1 MEEQKNL
8 VQNNSYV
15 KDLIMK
21 MNILSNGLIN
31 ERKKSALLQKKNEE
45 LQKQYEIK
53 ENECLELNKKI
64 KDLESFKKKFSQNNT
79 NTNNNEITNNDKIN
93 NEIIIQKFADEIS
106 SLKLENEDLKLKLNN
121 SMTNLDNKI
130 KQYSKIIEVQTEK
143 LTKKENE
150 NMELKKNIFELNE
163 KINNNSN
170 ISKEEIENLKKE
182 KNHFEILFKQ
192 TENEKKEIKNKYEES
207 LNNIKNLEEEKKN
220 NLERIHQ
227 QEINGIKLAQKL
239 TEYKNLLIQINT
251 KIQIFHVQRINTFT
265 KSEMDITFGQDKNNN
280 FVMKIDDGDS
290 ASLVNIEDIES
301 VKQLDKNKL
310 EIKYM
315 FNSKKY
321 KINIIVDELIID
333 QFITAYNDFYLR
345 SVKEKNNIKY

>member
-64 KDLESFKKKFSQNNT
+64 KDLESFKKKFSQNNI

-182 KNHFEILFKQ
+182 KNHFEILFKK
-192 TENEKKEIKNKYEES
+192 TENEKKEIKNKYEKS

>member
-21 MNILSNGLIN
+21 MNILSNGLVN

-64 KDLESFKKKFSQNNT
+64 KDLESYKKKFLQNNE
-79 NTNNNEITNNDKIN
+79 NTKNDEINNNDKIN

-106 SLKLENEDLKLKLNN
+106 SLKLENEDLKKKLNN
-121 SMTNLDNKI
+121 SMSNLDDKI
-130 KQYSKIIEVQTEK
+130 KQYSKIIEIQTEK
-143 LTKKENE
+143 ITKKENE
-150 NMELKKNIFELNE
+150 NMELKKTVFELNE
-163 KINNNSN
+163 KMTNSSN
-170 ISKEEIENLKKE
+170 ITKEEIENLKNE
-182 KNHFEILFKQ
+182 KTRFEILFKQ
-192 TENEKKEIKNKYEES
+192 NENEKQEIKEKYEES
-207 LNNIKNLEEEKKN
+207 LNTITKLEEEKKN
-220 NLERIHQ
+220 NLEKIHQ
-227 QEINGIKLAQKL
+227 QEVNGIKLAQKL
-239 TEYKNLLIQINT
+239 SEYKNLLIELNT

-265 KSEMDITFGQDKNNN
+265 KSDMDITFGQDKNNN
-280 FVMKIDDGDS
+280 FVMKLDDGNS

-310 EIKYM
+310 EIYYM
-315 FNSKKY
+315 YNSKKY
-321 KINIIVDELIID
+321 KINIIIDELIID

-345 SVKEKNNIKY
+345 SVKEKNNIEY

>member
-220 NLERIHQ
+220 NLEKIHQ

-239 TEYKNLLIQINT
+239 TEYKNLLIELNT

-265 KSEMDITFGQDKNNN
+265 KSEMDITFGKDKNNN
-280 FVMKIDDGDS
+280 FVMKIDDGNS

-301 VKQLDKNKL
+301 VKQLDKNIL

-321 KINIIVDELIID
+321 KINIIIDELIID

>member
-64 KDLESFKKKFSQNNT
+64 KDLESFKKKFSQNNI

-93 NEIIIQKFADEIS
+93 NEIIMQKFADEIS

-220 NLERIHQ
+220 NLEKIHQ

>member
-143 LTKKENE
+143 LTKKETE

-220 NLERIHQ
+220 NLEKIHQ

-239 TEYKNLLIQINT
+239 TEYKNLLIELNT

>member
-64 KDLESFKKKFSQNNT
+64 KDLESFKKKFSQNNI

-93 NEIIIQKFADEIS
+93 NEIIMQKFADEIS

-192 TENEKKEIKNKYEES
+192 TENEKKEIKNK
-207 LNNIKNLEEEKKN
+207 
-220 NLERIHQ
+220 
-227 QEINGIKLAQKL
+227 
-239 TEYKNLLIQINT
+239 
-251 KIQIFHVQRINTFT
+251 
-265 KSEMDITFGQDKNNN
+265 
-280 FVMKIDDGDS
+280 
-290 ASLVNIEDIES
+290 
-301 VKQLDKNKL
+301 
-310 EIKYM
+310 
-315 FNSKKY
+315 
-321 KINIIVDELIID
+321 
-333 QFITAYNDFYLR
+333 
-345 SVKEKNNIKY
+345 

>member
-21 MNILSNGLIN
+21 MNILSNGLVN

-64 KDLESFKKKFSQNNT
+64 KDLESFKKKFSQNNL
-79 NTNNNEITNNDKIN
+79 NTKDNEINNDKIN

-106 SLKLENEDLKLKLNN
+106 SLKLENEDLKIKLNN

-143 LTKKENE
+143 LTKKETE

-170 ISKEEIENLKKE
+170 ITKEEIENLKKE

-192 TENEKKEIKNKYEES
+192 TENEKKELKNKYEES

-220 NLERIHQ
+220 NLEKIHQ

-239 TEYKNLLIQINT
+239 TEYKNLLIELNT

-265 KSEMDITFGQDKNNN
+265 KSEMDITFGKDKNNN
-280 FVMKIDDGDS
+280 FVMKIDDGNS

-301 VKQLDKNKL
+301 VKQLDKNIL

-321 KINIIVDELIID
+321 KINIIIDELIID

>member
-64 KDLESFKKKFSQNNT
+64 KDLESFKKKFSQNNI

>member
-64 KDLESFKKKFSQNNT
+64 KDLESFKKKFSQNNL
-79 NTNNNEITNNDKIN
+79 NTKENEITNNDKIN

-106 SLKLENEDLKLKLNN
+106 SLKLENEDLKIKLNN

-143 LTKKENE
+143 LTKKETE

-170 ISKEEIENLKKE
+170 ITKEEIENLKKE

-192 TENEKKEIKNKYEES
+192 TENEKKELKNKYEES

-220 NLERIHQ
+220 NLEKIHQ

-239 TEYKNLLIQINT
+239 TEYKNLLIELNT

-265 KSEMDITFGQDKNNN
+265 KSEMDITFGKDKNNN
-280 FVMKIDDGDS
+280 FVMKIDDGNS

-301 VKQLDKNKL
+301 VKQLDKNIL

-321 KINIIVDELIID
+321 KINIIIDELIID

>member
-93 NEIIIQKFADEIS
+93 NEIIMQKFADEIS

>member
-21 MNILSNGLIN
+21 MNILSNGLVN
-31 ERKKSALLQKKNEE
+31 ERKKSGLLQKKNEE

-64 KDLESFKKKFSQNNT
+64 KDLESYKKKFLQNNENKKYET
-79 NTNNNEITNNDKIN
+79 NNNDKIN
-93 NEIIIQKFADEIS
+93 NDIIIQKFADEIS
-106 SLKLENEDLKLKLNN
+106 SLKLENEELKKKLNN
-121 SMTNLDNKI
+121 SKINLDDKI

-150 NMELKKNIFELNE
+150 NMELKKNVFELNE
-163 KINNNSN
+163 KMINSSN
-170 ISKEEIENLKKE
+170 ITKEEIENLKNE
-182 KNHFEILFKQ
+182 KIRFEILFKQ
-192 TENEKKEIKNKYEES
+192 SENEKQEIKDKYEES
-207 LNNIKNLEEEKKN
+207 LNNIKKLEEEKKN
-220 NLERIHQ
+220 YLEKIHQ
-227 QEINGIKLAQKL
+227 QEVNGIKLAQKL
-239 TEYKNLLIQINT
+239 SEYKNLLIELNT

-265 KSEMDITFGQDKNNN
+265 KSDMDITFGQDKNNN
-280 FVMKIDDGDS
+280 FVMKIDDGNS

-310 EIKYM
+310 EINYM
-315 FNSKKY
+315 YNSKKY
-321 KINIIVDELIID
+321 KINIIIDELIID

-345 SVKEKNNIKY
+345 SVKEKNNIEY

>member
-21 MNILSNGLIN
+21 MNILSNGLVN

-64 KDLESFKKKFSQNNT
+64 KDLESFKKKFSQNNV

-192 TENEKKEIKNKYEES
+192 TENEKNEIKNKYKES

-220 NLERIHQ
+220 NLEKIHQ

-239 TEYKNLLIQINT
+239 TEYKNLLIELNT

-265 KSEMDITFGQDKNNN
+265 KSEMDITFGKDKNNN

>member
-64 KDLESFKKKFSQNNT
+64 KDLESFKKKFSQNNV

-192 TENEKKEIKNKYEES
+192 TENEKNEIKNKYKES

>member
-64 KDLESFKKKFSQNNT
+64 KDLESFKKKFSQNNI

-93 NEIIIQKFADEIS
+93 NEIIMQKFADEIS

>member
-21 MNILSNGLIN
+21 MNILSNGLVN

-64 KDLESFKKKFSQNNT
+64 KDLESFKKKFSQNNL
-79 NTNNNEITNNDKIN
+79 NTKENEITNNDKIN

-106 SLKLENEDLKLKLNN
+106 SLKLENEDLKIKLNN

-143 LTKKENE
+143 LTKKETE

-170 ISKEEIENLKKE
+170 ITKEEIENLKKE

-220 NLERIHQ
+220 NLEKIHQ

-239 TEYKNLLIQINT
+239 TEYKNLLIELNT

-265 KSEMDITFGQDKNNN
+265 KSEMDITFGKDKNNN
-280 FVMKIDDGDS
+280 FVMKIDDGNS

-301 VKQLDKNKL
+301 VKQLDKNIL

>member
-64 KDLESFKKKFSQNNT
+64 KDLESFKKKFSQNNL
-79 NTNNNEITNNDKIN
+79 NTKDNEITNNDKIN

-106 SLKLENEDLKLKLNN
+106 SLKLENEDLKIKLNN

-280 FVMKIDDGDS
+280 FVMKIDDGNS

-301 VKQLDKNKL
+301 VKQLDKNIL

-321 KINIIVDELIID
+321 KINIIIDELIID

>member
-21 MNILSNGLIN
+21 MNILSNGLVN

-64 KDLESFKKKFSQNNT
+64 KDLESFKKKFSQNNL
-79 NTNNNEITNNDKIN
+79 NTKENEITNNDKIN

-106 SLKLENEDLKLKLNN
+106 SLKLENEDLKIKLNN

-143 LTKKENE
+143 LTKKETE

-170 ISKEEIENLKKE
+170 ITKEEIENLKKE

-220 NLERIHQ
+220 NLEKIHQ

-239 TEYKNLLIQINT
+239 TEYKNLLIELNT

-265 KSEMDITFGQDKNNN
+265 KSEMDITFGKDKNNN
-280 FVMKIDDGDS
+280 FVMKIDDGNS

-301 VKQLDKNKL
+301 VKQLDKNIL

-321 KINIIVDELIID
+321 KINIIIDELIID

>member
-21 MNILSNGLIN
+21 MNILSNGLVN

-64 KDLESFKKKFSQNNT
+64 KDLESFKKKFSQNNL
-79 NTNNNEITNNDKIN
+79 NTKDNEITNNDKIN

-106 SLKLENEDLKLKLNN
+106 SLKLENEDLKIKLNN

-143 LTKKENE
+143 LTKKETE

-170 ISKEEIENLKKE
+170 ITKEEIENLKKE

>member
-64 KDLESFKKKFSQNNT
+64 KDLESFKKKFSQNNL
-79 NTNNNEITNNDKIN
+79 NTKENEITNNDKIN

-106 SLKLENEDLKLKLNN
+106 SLKLENEDLKIKLNN

-192 TENEKKEIKNKYEES
+192 TENEKKELKNKYEES

-220 NLERIHQ
+220 NLEKIHQ

-239 TEYKNLLIQINT
+239 TEYKNLLIELNT

-265 KSEMDITFGQDKNNN
+265 KSEMDITFGKDKNNN
-280 FVMKIDDGDS
+280 FVMKIDDGNS

-301 VKQLDKNKL
+301 VKQLDKNIL

-321 KINIIVDELIID
+321 KINIIIDELIID

>member
-21 MNILSNGLIN
+21 MNILSNGLVN

-64 KDLESFKKKFSQNNT
+64 KDLESFKKKFSQNNL
-79 NTNNNEITNNDKIN
+79 NTKENEITNNDKIN

-106 SLKLENEDLKLKLNN
+106 SLKLENEDLKIKLNN

-143 LTKKENE
+143 LTKKETE

-170 ISKEEIENLKKE
+170 ITKEEIENLKKE

-192 TENEKKEIKNKYEES
+192 TENEKKELKNKYEES

-220 NLERIHQ
+220 NLEKIHQ

-239 TEYKNLLIQINT
+239 TEYKNLLIELNT

-265 KSEMDITFGQDKNNN
+265 KSEMDITFGKDKNNN
-280 FVMKIDDGDS
+280 FVMKIDDGNS

-301 VKQLDKNKL
+301 VKQLDKNIL

-321 KINIIVDELIID
+321 KINIIIDELIID

>member
-1 MEEQKNL
+1 M
-8 VQNNSYV
+8 
-15 KDLIMK
+15 
-21 MNILSNGLIN
+21 
-31 ERKKSALLQKKNEE
+31 
-45 LQKQYEIK
+45 
-53 ENECLELNKKI
+53 
-64 KDLESFKKKFSQNNT
+64 
-79 NTNNNEITNNDKIN
+79 
-93 NEIIIQKFADEIS
+93 QKFADEIS

-143 LTKKENE
+143 LTKKETE

-170 ISKEEIENLKKE
+170 ITKEEIENLKKE

>member
-143 LTKKENE
+143 LTKKETE

-170 ISKEEIENLKKE
+170 ITKEEIENLKKE

-220 NLERIHQ
+220 NLEKIHQ

-239 TEYKNLLIQINT
+239 TEYKNLLIELNT

-265 KSEMDITFGQDKNNN
+265 KSEMDITFGKDKNNN
-280 FVMKIDDGDS
+280 FVMKIDDGNS

-301 VKQLDKNKL
+301 VKQLDKNIL

-321 KINIIVDELIID
+321 KINIIIDELIID

>member
-21 MNILSNGLIN
+21 MNILSNGLVN

-64 KDLESFKKKFSQNNT
+64 KDLESFKKKFSQNNL
-79 NTNNNEITNNDKIN
+79 NTKDNEITNNDKIN

-106 SLKLENEDLKLKLNN
+106 SLKLENEDLKIKLNN

-143 LTKKENE
+143 LTKKETE

-170 ISKEEIENLKKE
+170 ITKEEIENLKKE

-192 TENEKKEIKNKYEES
+192 TENEKKELKNKYEES

-220 NLERIHQ
+220 NLEKIHQ

-239 TEYKNLLIQINT
+239 TEYKNLLIELNT

-265 KSEMDITFGQDKNNN
+265 KSEMDITFGKDKNNN
-280 FVMKIDDGDS
+280 FVMKIDDGNS

-301 VKQLDKNKL
+301 VKQLDKNIL

-321 KINIIVDELIID
+321 KINIIIDELIID

>member
-21 MNILSNGLIN
+21 MNILSNGLVN

-64 KDLESFKKKFSQNNT
+64 KDLESFKKKFSQNNL
-79 NTNNNEITNNDKIN
+79 NTKDNEITNNDKIN

-106 SLKLENEDLKLKLNN
+106 SLKLENEDLKIKLNN

-143 LTKKENE
+143 LTKKETE

-170 ISKEEIENLKKE
+170 ITKEEIENLKKE

-220 NLERIHQ
+220 NLEKIHQ

-239 TEYKNLLIQINT
+239 TEYKNLLIELNT

-265 KSEMDITFGQDKNNN
+265 KSEMDITFGKDKNNN
-280 FVMKIDDGDS
+280 FVMKIDDGNS

-301 VKQLDKNKL
+301 VKQLDKNIL

-321 KINIIVDELIID
+321 KINIIIDELIID